1 MSSLYDLVSSQVH
14 ESGFINR
21 GCLILRVDS
30 ESVRADGKSPLSHH
44 ALSFFGQ
51 DRRKILTA
59 YPRAMINEAV
69 ILRNFITRALI
80 SGDIVWP

>member
-44 ALSFFGQ
+44 ALSFLAKTEG
-51 DRRKILTA
+51 K
-59 YPRAMINEAV
+59 
-69 ILRNFITRALI
+69 
-80 SGDIVWP
+80 S